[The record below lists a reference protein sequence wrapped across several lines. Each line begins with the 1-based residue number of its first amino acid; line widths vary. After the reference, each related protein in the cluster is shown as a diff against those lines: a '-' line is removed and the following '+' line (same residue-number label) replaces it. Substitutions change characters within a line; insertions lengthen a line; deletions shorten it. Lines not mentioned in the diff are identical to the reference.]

1 MPKFAQGRYTL
12 KNDNKYL
19 GRKTPLYRSS
29 WEFAFMRFCD
39 ESPSVSKWAS
49 ESVKIPYKDPLT
61 GKLTIYVP
69 DFMIQYTDRKGKGH
83 VELIEVK
90 PENQMTKESV
100 GRNKYRQ
107 AQYVRNMAKW
117 EAARHWCKQRKILF
131 RVINENDIFH
141 RGKKR

>member
-39 ESPSVSKWAS
+39 ESTSVSKWAS

-69 DFMIQYTDRKGKGH
+69 DFMIQYTDKKGKGH

-90 PENQMTKESV
+90 PENQMTKESI

-117 EAARHWCKQRKILF
+117 EAARAWCKNRKILF

>member
-69 DFMIQYTDRKGKGH
+69 DFMIQYTDKKGKGH

-90 PENQMTKESV
+90 PENQMTKESI

-117 EAARHWCKQRKILF
+117 EAARAWCKNRKILF

>member
-1 MPKFAQGRYTL
+1 MAKFAQGRFTL
-12 KNDNKYL
+12 KTPNKYL

-39 ESPSVSKWAS
+39 ESPSVAKWAS

-61 GKLTIYVP
+61 GKLTVYVP
-69 DFMIQYTDRKGKGH
+69 DFMIQYTDKNGRGH

-90 PENQMTKESV
+90 PENQMKKEHI
-100 GRNKYRQ
+100 GRDKFRQ
-107 AQYVRNMAKW
+107 AQYVRNVAKW
-117 EAARHWCKQRKILF
+117 EAARHWCKRRKIYF

-141 RGKKR
+141 RGRRK